1 MSKKQYIEE
10 TTKIEVAGASSS
22 TRQGG
27 EPENVRAQIISA
39 LKKHLES
46 LNFNVEV
53 FEIYVFDKDNLP
65 LIIIKDTDDA
75 VEAVSFER
83 IKHELSVSINLIA
96 SSYSKNDELLIK
108 VLDKLKSFE
117 GKFNFMELSAVNRS
131 NIEVLDKDY
140 VMTEL
145 RLKIVYHTQRWS
157 V

>member
-1 MSKKQYIEE
+1 MSKKYFIEE
-10 TTKIEVAGASSS
+10 LQVPTQSNTPPSPQNI
-22 TRQGG
+22 
-27 EPENVRAQIISA
+27 RAQIVDA

-46 LNFNVEV
+46 LNFSVEV

-83 IKHELSVSINLIA
+83 IKHELSVSINLID
-96 SSYSKNDELLIK
+96 SSYSKNDELLLK

-117 GKFNFMELSAVNRS
+117 GKFNFMELNAVNRS

-140 VMTEL
+140 VITEL
-145 RLKIVYHTQRWS
+145 RLKIVYHTQLWS

>member
-1 MSKKQYIEE
+1 MSKKYFIEE
-10 TTKIEVAGASSS
+10 LQVPTQSNTPPSP
-22 TRQGG
+22 Q
-27 EPENVRAQIISA
+27 NVRAQIVDA

-46 LNFNVEV
+46 LNFSVEV

-65 LIIIKDTDDA
+65 LIIVKDTDDA

-96 SSYSKNDELLIK
+96 SSYSKNDELLLK
-108 VLDKLKSFE
+108 VLDRLKSFE
-117 GKFNFMELSAVNRS
+117 GKFNFMALNAVNRS

-145 RLKIVYHTQRWS
+145 RLNFVYHTQLWS

>member
-1 MSKKQYIEE
+1 MSKKYFIEE
-10 TTKIEVAGASSS
+10 LQVPTQSNTPPSPQNI
-22 TRQGG
+22 
-27 EPENVRAQIISA
+27 RAQIVDA

-46 LNFNVEV
+46 LNFSVEV

-75 VEAVSFER
+75 VESVSFER
-83 IKHELSVSINLIA
+83 IKHELSVSINLID
-96 SSYSKNDELLIK
+96 SSYSKNDELLLK

-117 GKFNFMELSAVNRS
+117 GKFNFMELNAVNRS

-145 RLKIVYHTQRWS
+145 RLKIVYHTQLWS

>member
-1 MSKKQYIEE
+1 MSKKYFIEE
-10 TTKIEVAGASSS
+10 LQVPTQSNTPPPP
-22 TRQGG
+22 Q
-27 EPENVRAQIISA
+27 NVRAQIVDA

-46 LNFNVEV
+46 LNFSVEV

-83 IKHELSVSINLIA
+83 IKHELSVSINLID
-96 SSYSKNDELLIK
+96 SSYSKNDELLLK

-117 GKFNFMELSAVNRS
+117 GKFNFMELNAVNRS

-145 RLKIVYHTQRWS
+145 RLKIVYHTQLWS
-157 V
+157 I

>member
-1 MSKKQYIEE
+1 MPKKQYIEE
-10 TTKIEVAGASSS
+10 ATKIEVADASSNA
-22 TRQGG
+22 QQPG
-27 EPENVRAQIISA
+27 ESENVRAQIIGA

-75 VEAVSFER
+75 VEAVIFER

-96 SSYSKNDELLIK
+96 SSYSKNDELLLK
-108 VLDKLKSFE
+108 VLDRLKSFE
-117 GKFNFMELSAVNRS
+117 GKFNFMELNAVNRS

-145 RLKIVYHTQRWS
+145 RLSFVYHTRLWS

>member
-1 MSKKQYIEE
+1 MSKKYFIEE
-10 TTKIEVAGASSS
+10 LRVPTQSNTPPSPQNI
-22 TRQGG
+22 
-27 EPENVRAQIISA
+27 RAQIVDA

-83 IKHELSVSINLIA
+83 IKHELSVSINLID
-96 SSYSKNDELLIK
+96 SSYSKNDELLLK
-108 VLDKLKSFE
+108 VLDRLKSFE
-117 GKFNFMELSAVNRS
+117 GKFNFMELNAVNRS

-145 RLKIVYHTQRWS
+145 RLKIVYHTQLWS

>member
-1 MSKKQYIEE
+1 MPKKQYIEE
-10 TTKIEVAGASSS
+10 ATKIEVAAASSN
-22 TRQGG
+22 TRQPG

-96 SSYSKNDELLIK
+96 SSYSKNDELLLK
-108 VLDKLKSFE
+108 VLDRLKSFE
-117 GKFNFMELSAVNRS
+117 GKFNFMELNAVNRS

-145 RLKIVYHTQRWS
+145 RLSFVYHTRLWS

>member
-1 MSKKQYIEE
+1 MPKKQYIEE
-10 TTKIEVAGASSS
+10 ATKIEVAAASSN
-22 TRQGG
+22 TQQPG

-96 SSYSKNDELLIK
+96 SSYSKNDELLLK
-108 VLDKLKSFE
+108 VLDRLKSFE
-117 GKFNFMELSAVNRS
+117 GKFNFMELNAVNRS

-145 RLKIVYHTQRWS
+145 GLSFVYHTRLWS

>member
-1 MSKKQYIEE
+1 MSKKYFIEE
-10 TTKIEVAGASSS
+10 LRVPTQSNTPPSPQNI
-22 TRQGG
+22 
-27 EPENVRAQIISA
+27 RAQIVDA

-46 LNFNVEV
+46 LNFSVEV

-83 IKHELSVSINLIA
+83 IKHELSVSINLID
-96 SSYSKNDELLIK
+96 SSYSKNDELLLK
-108 VLDKLKSFE
+108 VLDRLKSFE
-117 GKFNFMELSAVNRS
+117 GKFNFMELNAVNRS

-145 RLKIVYHTQRWS
+145 KLKIVYHTQLWS

>member
-1 MSKKQYIEE
+1 MSKKYFIEE
-10 TTKIEVAGASSS
+10 IRVPTQSNTPPSP
-22 TRQGG
+22 Q
-27 EPENVRAQIISA
+27 NVRAQIVDA

-46 LNFNVEV
+46 LNFSVEV

-83 IKHELSVSINLIA
+83 IKHELSVSINLID
-96 SSYSKNDELLIK
+96 SSYSKNDELLLK
-108 VLDKLKSFE
+108 VLDRLKSFE
-117 GKFNFMELSAVNRS
+117 GKFNFMELNAVNRS

-145 RLKIVYHTQRWS
+145 RLKFVYHTQLWS

>member
-1 MSKKQYIEE
+1 MSKKYFIEE
-10 TTKIEVAGASSS
+10 IRVPMQSNTPPSPQNI
-22 TRQGG
+22 
-27 EPENVRAQIISA
+27 RAQIVDA

-46 LNFNVEV
+46 LNFSVEV

-65 LIIIKDTDDA
+65 LIIVKDTDDA

-96 SSYSKNDELLIK
+96 SSYSKNDELLLK
-108 VLDKLKSFE
+108 VLDRLKSFE
-117 GKFNFMELSAVNRS
+117 GKFNFMELNAVNRS

-145 RLKIVYHTQRWS
+145 RLSFVYHTQLWS

>member
-1 MSKKQYIEE
+1 MSKKYFIEE
-10 TTKIEVAGASSS
+10 LQVPTQSNTPPSPQNI
-22 TRQGG
+22 
-27 EPENVRAQIISA
+27 RAQIVDA

-46 LNFNVEV
+46 LNFSVEV

-83 IKHELSVSINLIA
+83 IKHELSVSINLID
-96 SSYSKNDELLIK
+96 SSYSKNDELLLK

-117 GKFNFMELSAVNRS
+117 GKFNFMELNAVNRS

-145 RLKIVYHTQRWS
+145 RLKIVYHTQLWNI
-157 V
+157 

>member
-1 MSKKQYIEE
+1 MSKKYFIEE
-10 TTKIEVAGASSS
+10 LQVPTQSNTPPSP
-22 TRQGG
+22 Q
-27 EPENVRAQIISA
+27 NVRAQIVDA

-46 LNFNVEV
+46 LNFSVEV

-83 IKHELSVSINLIA
+83 IKHELSVSINLID
-96 SSYSKNDELLIK
+96 SSYSKNDELLLK
-108 VLDKLKSFE
+108 VLDRLKSFE
-117 GKFNFMELSAVNRS
+117 GKFNFMELNAVNRS

-140 VMTEL
+140 IMTEL
-145 RLKIVYHTQRWS
+145 RLKFVYHTQLWS

>member
-1 MSKKQYIEE
+1 MSKKYFIEE
-10 TTKIEVAGASSS
+10 LQVPTQSNTPPSPQNI
-22 TRQGG
+22 
-27 EPENVRAQIISA
+27 RAQIVDA

-46 LNFNVEV
+46 LNFSVEV

-83 IKHELSVSINLIA
+83 IKHELSVSINLID
-96 SSYSKNDELLIK
+96 SSYSKNDELLLK

-117 GKFNFMELSAVNRS
+117 GKFNFMELNAVNRS

-145 RLKIVYHTQRWS
+145 RLKSVYHTQRWS

>member
-1 MSKKQYIEE
+1 MSKKYFIEE
-10 TTKIEVAGASSS
+10 LQVPTQSNTPPSP
-22 TRQGG
+22 Q
-27 EPENVRAQIISA
+27 NVRAQIVDA

-46 LNFNVEV
+46 LNFSVEV

-96 SSYSKNDELLIK
+96 SSYSKNDELLLK
-108 VLDKLKSFE
+108 VLDRLKSFE
-117 GKFNFMELSAVNRS
+117 GKFNFMELNAVNRS

-145 RLKIVYHTQRWS
+145 RLSFVYHTQLWS

>member
-10 TTKIEVAGASSS
+10 VTKIEVADASSN
-22 TRQGG
+22 TQQPG

-46 LNFNVEV
+46 LNFSVEV

-83 IKHELSVSINLIA
+83 IKHELSVSINLID
-96 SSYSKNDELLIK
+96 SSYSKNDELLLK
-108 VLDKLKSFE
+108 VLDRLKSFE
-117 GKFNFMELSAVNRS
+117 GKFNFMELNAVNRS

-145 RLKIVYHTQRWS
+145 RLKIVYHTQLWS

>member
-1 MSKKQYIEE
+1 MSKKYFIEE
-10 TTKIEVAGASSS
+10 LQVPTQSNTPPSP
-22 TRQGG
+22 Q
-27 EPENVRAQIISA
+27 NVRAQIVDA

-46 LNFNVEV
+46 LNFSVEV

-75 VEAVSFER
+75 VESVSFER
-83 IKHELSVSINLIA
+83 IKHELSVSINLID
-96 SSYSKNDELLIK
+96 SSYSKNDELLLK

-117 GKFNFMELSAVNRS
+117 GKFNFMELNAVNRS

-145 RLKIVYHTQRWS
+145 RLKIVYHTQLWS

>member
-1 MSKKQYIEE
+1 M
-10 TTKIEVAGASSS
+10 
-22 TRQGG
+22 R
-27 EPENVRAQIISA
+27 
-39 LKKHLES
+39 
-46 LNFNVEV
+46 
-53 FEIYVFDKDNLP
+53 DNLP

-96 SSYSKNDELLIK
+96 SSYSKNDELLLK
-108 VLDKLKSFE
+108 VLDSLKSFE
-117 GKFNFMELSAVNRS
+117 GKFNFMELNAVNRS

-145 RLKIVYHTQRWS
+145 KLSFVYHTQLWN

>member
-1 MSKKQYIEE
+1 MSKKYFIEE
-10 TTKIEVAGASSS
+10 LQVPTQSNTPPSP
-22 TRQGG
+22 Q
-27 EPENVRAQIISA
+27 NVRAQIVDA
-39 LKKHLES
+39 LKKHLEG
-46 LNFNVEV
+46 LNFSVEV

-83 IKHELSVSINLIA
+83 IKHELSVSINLID
-96 SSYSKNDELLIK
+96 SSYSKNDELLLK

-117 GKFNFMELSAVNRS
+117 GKFNFMELNAVNRS

-145 RLKIVYHTQRWS
+145 KLSFVYHTQLWS

>member
-1 MSKKQYIEE
+1 MSKKYFIEE
-10 TTKIEVAGASSS
+10 LRVPTQSNTPPSPQNI
-22 TRQGG
+22 
-27 EPENVRAQIISA
+27 RAQIVDA

-46 LNFNVEV
+46 LNFSVEV

-83 IKHELSVSINLIA
+83 IKHELSVSINLID
-96 SSYSKNDELLIK
+96 SSYSKNDELLLK

-117 GKFNFMELSAVNRS
+117 GKFNYMELNAVNRS

-145 RLKIVYHTQRWS
+145 RLKIVYHTQLWS

>member
-1 MSKKQYIEE
+1 MSKKYFIEE
-10 TTKIEVAGASSS
+10 IRVPIQSNTPPPT
-22 TRQGG
+22 Q
-27 EPENVRAQIISA
+27 NVRAQIVDA
-39 LKKHLES
+39 LKKHLGE

-83 IKHELSVSINLIA
+83 IKHELSVSINLID
-96 SSYSKNDELLIK
+96 SSYSKNDELLLK

-117 GKFNFMELSAVNRS
+117 GKFNFMALNAVNRS

-145 RLKIVYHTQRWS
+145 RLSFVYHTQLWS

>member
-1 MSKKQYIEE
+1 MPKKQYIEE
-10 TTKIEVAGASSS
+10 ATKIEVAAASSN
-22 TRQGG
+22 TQQPG
-27 EPENVRAQIISA
+27 EPENVRAQIIST
-39 LKKHLES
+39 LKKHLEG

-96 SSYSKNDELLIK
+96 SSYSKNDELLLK
-108 VLDKLKSFE
+108 VLDRLKSFE
-117 GKFNFMELSAVNRS
+117 GKFNFMELNAVNRS

-145 RLKIVYHTQRWS
+145 RLSFVYHTRLWS

>member
-1 MSKKQYIEE
+1 MSKKYFIEE
-10 TTKIEVAGASSS
+10 LRVPMQSNTPPSPQNI
-22 TRQGG
+22 
-27 EPENVRAQIISA
+27 RAQIVDA

-46 LNFNVEV
+46 LNFSVEV

-83 IKHELSVSINLIA
+83 IKHELSVSINLID
-96 SSYSKNDELLIK
+96 SSYSKNDELLLK

-117 GKFNFMELSAVNRS
+117 GKFNFMELNAVNRS

-145 RLKIVYHTQRWS
+145 RLKIVYHTQLWS

>member
-1 MSKKQYIEE
+1 MSKKYFIEE
-10 TTKIEVAGASSS
+10 LQVPTQSNTPPSPQNI
-22 TRQGG
+22 
-27 EPENVRAQIISA
+27 RAQIVDA

-46 LNFNVEV
+46 LNFSVEV

-65 LIIIKDTDDA
+65 LIIVKDTDDA
-75 VEAVSFER
+75 IEAVSFER

-96 SSYSKNDELLIK
+96 SSYSKNDELLLK
-108 VLDKLKSFE
+108 VLDRLKSFE
-117 GKFNFMELSAVNRS
+117 GKFNFMELNAVNRS

-145 RLKIVYHTQRWS
+145 RLKIVYHTQLWS

>member
-1 MSKKQYIEE
+1 MSKKYFIEE
-10 TTKIEVAGASSS
+10 LQVPIQSNTPPSS
-22 TRQGG
+22 Q
-27 EPENVRAQIISA
+27 NIRAQIVDA
-39 LKKHLES
+39 LKKHLET

-96 SSYSKNDELLIK
+96 SSYSKNDELLLK
-108 VLDKLKSFE
+108 VLDRLKSFE
-117 GKFNFMELSAVNRS
+117 GKFNFMELNAVNRS

-145 RLKIVYHTQRWS
+145 RLSFVYHTQLWS

>member
-1 MSKKQYIEE
+1 MSKKYFIEE
-10 TTKIEVAGASSS
+10 LQVPTQSNTPPSPQNI
-22 TRQGG
+22 
-27 EPENVRAQIISA
+27 RAQIVDA

-46 LNFNVEV
+46 LNFSVEV

-65 LIIIKDTDDA
+65 LIIVKDTDDA
-75 VEAVSFER
+75 IEAVSFER

-96 SSYSKNDELLIK
+96 SSYSKNDELLLK

-117 GKFNFMELSAVNRS
+117 GKFNFMELNAVNRS

-145 RLKIVYHTQRWS
+145 RLKIVYHTQLWS

>member
-1 MSKKQYIEE
+1 MSKKYFIEE
-10 TTKIEVAGASSS
+10 LQVPIENN
-22 TRQGG
+22 TPPPPQ
-27 EPENVRAQIISA
+27 NIRAQIVDA

-46 LNFNVEV
+46 LNFSVEV

-96 SSYSKNDELLIK
+96 SSYSKNDELLLK

-117 GKFNFMELSAVNRS
+117 GKFNFMELNAVNRS

-145 RLKIVYHTQRWS
+145 RLKIVYHTQLWS
-157 V
+157 I

>member
-1 MSKKQYIEE
+1 MSKKYFIEE
-10 TTKIEVAGASSS
+10 LQVPTQSNTPPSPQNI
-22 TRQGG
+22 
-27 EPENVRAQIISA
+27 RAQIVNA

-46 LNFNVEV
+46 LNFSVEV

-83 IKHELSVSINLIA
+83 IKHELSVSINLID
-96 SSYSKNDELLIK
+96 SSYSKNDELLLK

-117 GKFNFMELSAVNRS
+117 GKFNFMELNAVNRS

-145 RLKIVYHTQRWS
+145 RLKIVYHTQLWS

>member
-1 MSKKQYIEE
+1 MSKKYLIEE
-10 TTKIEVAGASSS
+10 LQVPTQSNTPPP
-22 TRQGG
+22 TQ
-27 EPENVRAQIISA
+27 NVRAQIVDA
-39 LKKHLES
+39 LRKHLES
-46 LNFNVEV
+46 LNFSVEV

-83 IKHELSVSINLIA
+83 IKHELSVSINLID
-96 SSYSKNDELLIK
+96 SSYSKNDELLLK

-117 GKFNFMELSAVNRS
+117 GKFNFMELNAVNRS

-145 RLKIVYHTQRWS
+145 RLKIVYHTQLWS

>member
-1 MSKKQYIEE
+1 MSKKYFIE
-10 TTKIEVAGASSS
+10 KIQVPIESN
-22 TRQGG
+22 TPPPPQ
-27 EPENVRAQIISA
+27 NIRAQIVDA
-39 LKKHLES
+39 LKKHLEE
-46 LNFNVEV
+46 LNFSVEV

-65 LIIIKDTDDA
+65 LIIIKDTDDV
-75 VEAVSFER
+75 VEAVSFEQ

-96 SSYSKNDELLIK
+96 SSYGKNDELLLK

-117 GKFNFMELSAVNRS
+117 CKFNFMALNAVNRS

-145 RLKIVYHTQRWS
+145 KLSFVYHTQLWS

>member
-1 MSKKQYIEE
+1 MSKKYFIEE
-10 TTKIEVAGASSS
+10 LQVPTQSNTPPSPQNI
-22 TRQGG
+22 
-27 EPENVRAQIISA
+27 RAQIVDA
-39 LKKHLES
+39 LKKHMES
-46 LNFNVEV
+46 LNFSVEV

-83 IKHELSVSINLIA
+83 IKHELSVSINLID
-96 SSYSKNDELLIK
+96 SSYSKNDELLLK
-108 VLDKLKSFE
+108 VLDRLKSFE
-117 GKFNFMELSAVNRS
+117 GKFNFMELNAVNRS

-145 RLKIVYHTQRWS
+145 RLSFVYHTQLWS

>member
-1 MSKKQYIEE
+1 MSKKYFIEE
-10 TTKIEVAGASSS
+10 LQVPTQSNTPPSP
-22 TRQGG
+22 Q
-27 EPENVRAQIISA
+27 NVRAQIVDA

-46 LNFNVEV
+46 LNFSVEV

-83 IKHELSVSINLIA
+83 IKHELSVSINLID
-96 SSYSKNDELLIK
+96 SSYSKNDELLLK

-145 RLKIVYHTQRWS
+145 RLKIVYHTQLWS

>member
-1 MSKKQYIEE
+1 MSKKYFIEE
-10 TTKIEVAGASSS
+10 LRVPTQSNTPPSPQNI
-22 TRQGG
+22 
-27 EPENVRAQIISA
+27 RAQIVDA

-46 LNFNVEV
+46 LNFSVEV

-83 IKHELSVSINLIA
+83 IKHELSVSINLID
-96 SSYSKNDELLIK
+96 SSYSKNDELLLK
-108 VLDKLKSFE
+108 VLDRLKSFE
-117 GKFNFMELSAVNRS
+117 GKFNFMELNAVNRS

-145 RLKIVYHTQRWS
+145 RLSFVYHTQLWS

>member
-1 MSKKQYIEE
+1 MPKKQYIEE
-10 TTKIEVAGASSS
+10 ATKIEVAAASSN
-22 TRQGG
+22 TQQPG

-96 SSYSKNDELLIK
+96 SSYSKNDELLLK
-108 VLDKLKSFE
+108 VLDRLKSFE
-117 GKFNFMELSAVNRS
+117 GKFNFMELNAVNRS

-145 RLKIVYHTQRWS
+145 RLSFIYHTRLWS

>member
-1 MSKKQYIEE
+1 MSKKYFIEE
-10 TTKIEVAGASSS
+10 LQVPTQSNTPPSP
-22 TRQGG
+22 Q
-27 EPENVRAQIISA
+27 NVRAQIVEA

-83 IKHELSVSINLIA
+83 IKHELSVSINLID
-96 SSYSKNDELLIK
+96 SSYSKNDELLLK

-117 GKFNFMELSAVNRS
+117 GKFNFMELNAVNRS

-145 RLKIVYHTQRWS
+145 RLKIVYHTQLWS

>member
-1 MSKKQYIEE
+1 MPKKQYIEE
-10 TTKIEVAGASSS
+10 ATKIEVADASSNA
-22 TRQGG
+22 QQPG

-117 GKFNFMELSAVNRS
+117 GKFNFMELNAVNRS

-145 RLKIVYHTQRWS
+145 RLSFVYHTRLWS

>member
-1 MSKKQYIEE
+1 MLKKQYIEE
-10 TTKIEVAGASSS
+10 ATKIEVADASSN
-22 TRQGG
+22 TQQPG
-27 EPENVRAQIISA
+27 EPKNTRAQIISA

-96 SSYSKNDELLIK
+96 SSYSKNDELLLK
-108 VLDKLKSFE
+108 VLDRLKSFE
-117 GKFNFMELSAVNRS
+117 GKFNFMELNAVNRS

-145 RLKIVYHTQRWS
+145 RPSFVYHTRLWS

>member
-1 MSKKQYIEE
+1 MSKKYFIEE
-10 TTKIEVAGASSS
+10 LRVPTQSNTTPSPQNI
-22 TRQGG
+22 
-27 EPENVRAQIISA
+27 RAQIVDA

-46 LNFNVEV
+46 LNFSVEV

-83 IKHELSVSINLIA
+83 IKHELSVSINLID
-96 SSYSKNDELLIK
+96 SSYSKNDELLLK
-108 VLDKLKSFE
+108 VLDRLKSFE
-117 GKFNFMELSAVNRS
+117 GKFNFMELNAVNRS

-145 RLKIVYHTQRWS
+145 RLSFVYHTQLWS